1 MPKPSQAKPSQ
12 AKTKRKK
19 DPPSHLTHSPT
30 SIHTYLNKQTKE
42 KKKEERGG
50 HSSFCSSRRYLV
62 GTYIIGTPNSF
73 EAF

>member
-42 KKKEERGG
+42 RRKEERRG
-50 HSSFCSSRRYLV
+50 HSFFLFF
-62 GTYIIGTPNSF
+62 T
-73 EAF
+73 